1 MVIFFRISFLV
12 INRSNPENVTEII
25 SDTASARKTPV
36 IPIIDGSISISGIS
50 SIIFRRIA
58 SSIE

>member
-12 INRSNPENVTEII
+12 TNRSNPENVTEII

-50 SIIFRRIA
+50 NIIFRKIA